1 MSINTP
7 LINVMTR
14 AVEKAGRALVRDF
27 GEVEQ
32 LQVSKKGPADFVS
45 NADHKAEGILRDE
58 LSKARPRF
66 GFLMEESGEVAGDD
80 GEHRWI
86 VDPLDGTTNFLHGM
100 PHWAI
105 SVALEQ
111 NREIVAGIV
120 YDPVKDEMFQ
130 AQKGVGAFLG
140 NRRIRVSSRSR
151 LPESVFATGIP
162 FLGIQEGEGHR
173 HFLRRLETVM
183 SATAGVRRWGAA
195 SLDLAYVAAGRYEGF
210 WERGLKPW
218 DIAAG
223 LILVREAG
231 GIVSDVAGGRFAL
244 EDQDLMATNEQIHA
258 TFVALMK
265 PVG

>member
-7 LINVMTR
+7 LMNVMTR

-45 NADHKAEGILRDE
+45 NADHKAERILREE

-66 GFLMEESGEVAGDD
+66 GFLMEESGQVAGED
-80 GEHRWI
+80 GENRWI

-111 NREIVAGIV
+111 NGEIIAGIV

-130 AQKGVGAFLG
+130 AQKGMGAHLG

-173 HFLRRLETVM
+173 QFLRRLETVM
-183 SATAGVRRWGAA
+183 AATAGVRRWGAA

-223 LILVREAG
+223 LVLVREAG
-231 GIVSDVAGGRFAL
+231 GIISDLAGGRFAL
-244 EDQDLMATNEQIHA
+244 EDQDLLATNDAVHQ
-258 TFVALMK
+258 TFVGLMK
-265 PVG
+265 PVR